1 MLRKSIALL
10 MGITAAIMTA
20 HPAIARPMTQA
31 ETRYLGQLSRL
42 PAYQSVLES
51 GASKKAIIDMGWNWC
66 KKDQNQSF
74 VYLTAY
80 FQEADRNPVGLEQDN
95 LAVNIIGSAVAVK
108 HLCPERRSTYGSV
121 LNMLS
126 GSYAAE
132 SLQMLWAIAK

>member
-1 MLRKSIALL
+1 MLRQITLFSAAIALTL
-10 MGITAAIMTA
+10 ATVP
-20 HPAIARPMTQA
+20 PAIARPMTQA
-31 ETRYLGQLSRL
+31 ETAYLGKLSRL

-51 GASKKAIIDMGWNWC
+51 GASKKAIIDMGWSWC

-108 HLCPERRSTYGSV
+108 HLCPERRSTYGSA

>member
-1 MLRKSIALL
+1 MINRLVLL
-10 MGITAAIMTA
+10 GAAIGLTLA
-20 HPAIARPMTQA
+20 TVQPAIARPMTNA
-31 ETRYLGQLSRL
+31 ETRYLGQLSRS

-66 KKDQNQSF
+66 KKDQDQSF

-80 FQEADRNPVGLEQDN
+80 FQAADRNPVGLEQDN

-108 HLCPERRSTYGSV
+108 HLCPERRSTYGSA

-126 GSYAAE
+126 ASYAAE
-132 SLQMLWAIAK
+132 SLRILWAIAK